1 MGHLELALEGKTGLV
16 TGAGRGLGHEVALG
30 LARQGCR
37 LAALSRTRGQ
47 VEELAD
53 EIRFAG
59 AEVLPLQ
66 ADASDSGQVRGA
78 VSQVLE
84 RFGTI
89 DILVN
94 NAAVNVRKPCVEYT
108 DQDWQYVIGVNLTGY
123 FNFAREV
130 GKVMTANRRGKVINV
145 GSELGL
151 VGDVIGQ
158 VAYASSKGGVIQLTR
173 CLAAE
178 WAPYGVTVNCIAPT
192 LMDTGLVAELFE
204 DRAGIDAF
212 IEKVPLGRLPKPKE
226 VADIILFLSS
236 HYADAITGHVLLVD
250 GGYTIV

>member
-16 TGAGRGLGHEVALG
+16 TGAGRGLGYEVALG
-30 LARQGCR
+30 LARQGCKI
-37 LAALSRTRGQ
+37 AALSRTGSQ
-47 VEELAD
+47 VDALAD
-53 EIRFAG
+53 EIRSAG
-59 AEVLPLQ
+59 AEVLPLE
-66 ADASDSGQVRGA
+66 ADASDSAQVRGA
-78 VSQVLE
+78 VSRVLE

-108 DQDWQYVIGVNLTGY
+108 DQDWQYVLGVNLTGY
-123 FNFAREV
+123 FLFAREV

-145 GSELGL
+145 GSELGV

-192 LMDTGLVAELFE
+192 LMDTSLVAELFE

-212 IEKVPLGRLPKPKE
+212 VKRVPLGRLPKPKE

>member
-16 TGAGRGLGHEVALG
+16 TGAGRGLGYEVALG
-30 LARQGCR
+30 LARQGCKI
-37 LAALSRTRGQ
+37 AALSRTSSQ
-47 VEELAD
+47 VEALAD
-53 EIRFAG
+53 EIRSAG
-59 AEVLPLQ
+59 AEVLPLE

-78 VSQVLE
+78 VSRVLE

-108 DQDWQYVIGVNLTGY
+108 DQDWQYVLGVNLTGY
-123 FNFAREV
+123 FLFAREV

-145 GSELGL
+145 GSELGV

-158 VAYASSKGGVIQLTR
+158 VAYATSKGGVIQLTR

-192 LMDTGLVAELFE
+192 LMDTSLVAELFE

-212 IEKVPLGRLPKPKE
+212 IKRVPLGRLPKPKE